1 MERDPKLDALVI
13 QFGKQYG
20 NCAQTSF
27 LALQDR
33 FNLQC
38 DVPSFVRAIAPLPG
52 IGTTGE
58 TCGGVCGSLLALG
71 LALGTA
77 DPADKHRSEKCH
89 AAAHQFCSAVK
100 KEFGSTDC
108 GDIIERCCGRRFD
121 LSNPLEA
128 KQYAE
133 AGGPMKCMNVVQ
145 TAVHIAAGILEAEG
159 LKRNLAK

>member
-1 MERDPKLDALVI
+1 MRLCHH
-13 QFGKQYG
+13 
-20 NCAQTSF
+20 CAQTSF
-27 LALQDR
+27 LALQKR

-38 DVPSFVRAIAPLPG
+38 DIPSFLRAITPLPG

-77 DPADKHRSEKCH
+77 DPTDKEQSEKCH
-89 AAAHQFCSAVK
+89 AAAYQFCSAVK

-108 GDIIERCCGRRFD
+108 GDIIERCVGRRFD

-133 AGGPMKCMNVVQ
+133 AGGMMECMKVVQ
-145 TAVHIAAGILEAEG
+145 TAVHIASGILENAADKGGEIQLQLG
-159 LKRNLAK
+159 

>member
-1 MERDPKLDALVI
+1 MNRDPKLDALVI

-20 NCAQTSF
+20 NCAQTAF
-27 LALQDR
+27 LTLQKQ

-52 IGTTGE
+52 IGQTGK
-58 TCGGVCGSLLALG
+58 TCGGVSGSLLALG
-71 LALGTA
+71 LAVGTA
-77 DPADKHRSEKCH
+77 DPMNKGQSGKCH
-89 AAAHQFCSAVK
+89 AAAHEFCAAFT

-108 GDIIERCCGRRFD
+108 GDVIERCCGKRFD

-133 AGGPMKCMNVVQ
+133 AGGIMKCMNVVQ
-145 TAVHIAAGILEAEG
+145 TAVHVAAGILERE
-159 LKRNLAK
+159 LPRRNEPK

>member
-1 MERDPKLDALVI
+1 MERDPKLDALVV

-27 LALQDR
+27 LTLQKH
-33 FNLQC
+33 FNLPC
-38 DVPSFVRAIAPLPG
+38 DVPSFVRAINPLPG
-52 IGTTGE
+52 IGQTGK
-58 TCGGVCGSLLALG
+58 TCGGVSGALLALG
-71 LALGTA
+71 LAAGTA
-77 DPADKHRSEKCH
+77 DPANKQQSAKCH
-89 AAAHQFCSAVK
+89 AAAHEFCVAFT

-108 GDIIERCCGRRFD
+108 GDIVERCCGRRFD